1 MTPSERSFALDTLN
15 RVRDEWFER
24 LQGDLENGV
33 AWLNDEAARQLDL
46 RYPNLASFGEFL
58 NELEKEINEN

>member
-58 NELEKEINEN
+58 NELEEEINEN